1 MKIKS
6 LSIIML
12 LVLSFFCSCSK
23 EIDENESKVTL
34 ESSVTTV
41 SEELVQENS
50 TVVGTDESA
59 ESVIE
64 ETPISNIQN
73 PITGELGFNE
83 NAINK
88 RPVAVM
94 INNIQSSLP
103 QYGIE
108 AADMIYEIVVEG
120 GITRMMAI
128 YSDYSNVPNV
138 CSIRSCRFY
147 FPILAYGMDA
157 IYCHWGT
164 DKTMAQETL
173 DRLGIERFD
182 GGGNAENV
190 LFFND
195 QDRLNNYAREHT
207 GYLKGSVLP
216 ELIQSYGYRTD
227 LLEKNR
233 GNVFNFNSENDML
246 IPSGVDCNKVLLNF
260 SSDYFSTFDF
270 DSELKVY
277 KKQHSGSAHMDQS
290 TGNQLSFTNVFALR
304 TQIGLLNIGQLMD
317 VKLNGGTGYYI
328 SNGKAQEINWHKN
341 SEEDKI
347 SFTDLDGNE
356 LIVNKGK
363 SYIGIIGNE
372 KIISIN

>member
-23 EIDENESKVTL
+23 EIDETESKATL

-233 GNVFNFNSENDML
+233 GNVFNFNSGNDML
-246 IPSGVDCNKVLLNF
+246 VPSGVDCNKVLLNF

-277 KKQHSGSAHMDQS
+277 KKQHSGSAHIDQS